1 MEANSRPLMRIFEP
15 TVCYQIPLFQRPYVW
30 RREGN
35 WQPLWDDLERLLGLA
50 LAGQKL
56 RPHFLGAVVLEQLY
70 NDTGWVQ
77 LRQVID
83 GQQRFTT
90 LQLLLIAVRDLCMSL
105 DSKRYYERFDS
116 LVSNRAALVD
126 SPEEI
131 CKLLPTNFDRKAYA
145 QVHRAGSPEV
155 LLAQLQREGE
165 VVDGEQ
171 GIVGAYL
178 YFHEQLGGWLQQPV
192 EDRPRVELEERLEAL
207 WAVVQKG
214 LQFVL
219 IELGEHD
226 EAQVIFETLNAR
238 GTQLLPADLI
248 KNLLFRRAQAEGE
261 DIDRLYQAHWAAFD
275 GEFWREEIKQGRES
289 RPRIDIFIR
298 HFLTL
303 AMRRDIRFVH
313 IFNEYKNY
321 VQYTDDWRSC
331 LIGEAATA
339 REHMALLGSYAEH
352 FREFSSPAPDS
363 RLARFLNRLEAVDTS
378 TIYPLLLLC
387 SQQLRPQQEDEFEA
401 ILTVIESFLF
411 RRMICGLTS
420 KNYNRPFL
428 DLIRHLEREGTIS
441 ARAVEQFLL
450 ASEGESARFPTDAEL
465 KRAILDHPLYQWW
478 PQYRVRAVLEAL
490 DAALGNGVSAAGEQP
505 SALAI
510 EHILPQKWDEHWPVP
525 KALQKNPQGK
535 QAFTEQRDR
544 LKHTL
549 GNLTLVAGSLGPA
562 LSRSPWE
569 AKKAELL
576 RCSQPNLSRE
586 LHDAEAWSEQEI
598 LARGQT
604 LAVAAC
610 MLWPYPAAEQE
621 VS

>member
-171 GIVGAYL
+171 GIVGGYL

-490 DAALGNGVSAAGEQP
+490 DAALGNAVSAAGEQP

>member
-90 LQLLLIAVRDLCMSL
+90 LQLLLITVRDLCMSL

-145 QVHRAGSPEV
+145 QVHRAGGPEA

-165 VVDGEQ
+165 VVDREQ

-428 DLIRHLEREGTIS
+428 DLIRHLEDTGSIS

-490 DAALGNGVSAAGEQP
+490 DAALGNGVSEADSQP

-525 KALQKNPQGK
+525 KALQKNLQGK
-535 QAFTEQRDR
+535 QAFIEQRDR

-610 MLWPYPAAEQE
+610 MLWPFPAAEQE

>member
-35 WQPLWDDLERLLGLA
+35 WQPLWDDFERLLGLA

-90 LQLLLIAVRDLCMSL
+90 LQLLLIAVRDLCQSL
-105 DSKRYYERFDS
+105 DSTRYYERFDS

-155 LLAQLQREGE
+155 LLAQLQQEGE
-165 VVDGEQ
+165 GVDREQ
-171 GIVGAYL
+171 GIVGGYL

-192 EDRPRVELEERLEAL
+192 EDRPHLELEERLEAL

-248 KNLLFRRAQAEGE
+248 KNFLFRRAQAEGE

-313 IFNEYKNY
+313 IFDEYKHY

-331 LIGEAATA
+331 LLGEAATA

-352 FREFSSPAPDS
+352 FREFASPAPDS

-387 SQQLRPQQEDEFEA
+387 SQQLRPQQQDEFEA
-401 ILTVIESFLF
+401 ILSVIESFLF

-428 DLIRHLEREGTIS
+428 DLIRHLEHAGSIT

-450 ASEGESARFPTDAEL
+450 ASEGESARFPTDAEF

-490 DAALGNGVSAAGEQP
+490 DAALGNAGSEADEQP
-505 SALAI
+505 TALAI

-549 GNLTLVAGSLGPA
+549 GNLTLVAGSLSPA
-562 LSRSPWE
+562 LSRSAWGV
-569 AKKAELL
+569 KKPELL
-576 RCSQPNLSRE
+576 RCSQPNLSRA
-586 LHDAEAWSEQEI
+586 LHDVEAWSEQEI

-604 LAVAAC
+604 LAEVAC
-610 MLWPYPAAEQE
+610 VLWPYPAAEQE